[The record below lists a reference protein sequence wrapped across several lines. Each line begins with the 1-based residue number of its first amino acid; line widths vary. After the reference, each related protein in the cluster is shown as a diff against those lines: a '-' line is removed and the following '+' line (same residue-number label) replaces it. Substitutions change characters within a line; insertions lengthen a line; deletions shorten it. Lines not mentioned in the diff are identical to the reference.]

1 MLGLLFGRRASTEER
16 ATVRRRCATR
26 ETAVKQCLAAN
37 DATACDAFGQDLDLC
52 KVRLETHDRSSS
64 RSAPPRALFP
74 AARAPRARRSSS
86 RVVRRSR
93 PPPSIF
99 PRAGPRGVPRRRR
112 RIQPLHP
119 PGHQPHRHES
129 HHAGLRRCPSQAS
142 RLPSNQARLSV
153 TASDEPRRIDAMR
166 GGRGGARPGAGRPK
180 GSLGVKR
187 RRELEKTRGSPLSS
201 NVPPTP
207 PTPPPPATV
216 PPTPPRTRRDSA
228 TTPPPPRRR
237 HSPASTRS
245 VRVSPSSAGLAISRR
260 RSTFSARFASPSGRA
275 PRRTSSSRRRWRTR
289 RARATRPSPR

>member
-1 MLGLLFGRRASTEER
+1 MRGSHNNAHPRRARPRRSPWRRRSFRSDARSTAHEPTARPMLGLLFGRRASTEER

-129 HHAGLRRCPSQAS
+129 HHAELRRCPSQAS

-153 TASDEPRRIDAMR
+153 TASDEPRRIASNRDGSTPCGADAA
-166 GGRGGARPGAGRPK
+166 ARDPARDDP
-180 GSLGVKR
+180 R
-187 RRELEKTRGSPLSS
+187 
-201 NVPPTP
+201 VP
-207 PTPPPPATV
+207 
-216 PPTPPRTRRDSA
+216 SA
-228 TTPPPPRRR
+228 
-237 HSPASTRS
+237 
-245 VRVSPSSAGLAISRR
+245 
-260 RSTFSARFASPSGRA
+260 
-275 PRRTSSSRRRWRTR
+275 
-289 RARATRPSPR
+289 